1 MYNTVARKGFIHV
14 MHKPQSV
21 FSLDVGEKN
30 LLMEIPTSFSLVSLL
45 HFYVLVK
52 CKSYKNVFGF
62 SNAAFLCLFEL
73 YLIKEANIIEVT
85 DINWA
90 LICVVSM
97 SRCIGEVVGMC

>member
-1 MYNTVARKGFIHV
+1 MSDTMLWFPLHPSLGAALYLCMAPHSMYNTVARKGFIHV

-52 CKSYKNVFGF
+52 
-62 SNAAFLCLFEL
+62 
-73 YLIKEANIIEVT
+73 
-85 DINWA
+85 
-90 LICVVSM
+90 
-97 SRCIGEVVGMC
+97 